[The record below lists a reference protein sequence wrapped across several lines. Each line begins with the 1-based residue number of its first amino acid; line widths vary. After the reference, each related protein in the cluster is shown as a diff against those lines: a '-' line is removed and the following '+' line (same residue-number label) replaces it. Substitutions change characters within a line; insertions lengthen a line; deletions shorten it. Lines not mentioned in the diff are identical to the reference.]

1 MVINFDMDFK
11 VHFLVFIIPSTSIT
25 GHRISGPTLL
35 NTSSNHSHTYEKIA
49 MEHQLDL
56 RRLTIHETTKNKP
69 IRAIMMKRN
78 ILLLDCTSLLVLSV
92 LGRVRNYNN
101 EYDKND

>member
-1 MVINFDMDFK
+1 MVKIRKLN
-11 VHFLVFIIPSTSIT
+11 I
-25 GHRISGPTLL
+25 
-35 NTSSNHSHTYEKIA
+35 NTSSNHTYETIT